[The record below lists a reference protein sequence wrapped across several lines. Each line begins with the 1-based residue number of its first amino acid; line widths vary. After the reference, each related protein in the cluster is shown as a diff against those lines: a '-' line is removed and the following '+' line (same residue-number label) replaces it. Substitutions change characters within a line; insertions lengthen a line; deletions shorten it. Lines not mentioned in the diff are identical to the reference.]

1 MAAPQ
6 FVPAPDSSPRSYA
19 SPDHVPT
26 QWFPDRPAE
35 LRGRQPQGD
44 RLGNPGPDQG
54 YGLLLAKRYIPK
66 LKLQPGEHVADA
78 VQGCLGVALR
88 RAALFGRAPMVHDFT
103 VAFTVFGFLD
113 AAPPAEL
120 LEFRREAFEGVGHVA
135 VHYAEG
141 RAIADVVPE
150 QTLRLSHQQVVASYP
165 AQWRTLLAL

>member
-6 FVPAPDSSPRSYA
+6 FVPAPASSPRSYS

-26 QWFPDRPAE
+26 GWTGGRPAE
-35 LRGRQPQGD
+35 LRGRQPHGD
-44 RLGNPGPDQG
+44 RLGHPGPDQG
-54 YGLLLAKRYIPK
+54 YGLLLARRYIPK

-113 AAPPAEL
+113 PTPPAEL
-120 LEFRREAFEGVGHVA
+120 LAFRREAFEGVEHVA
-135 VHYAEG
+135 HHYAEA
-141 RAIADVVPE
+141 RAIADVVPLE
-150 QTLRLSHQQVVASYP
+150 TLRMTHQQVSAAYP